1 ERAIERVAG
10 ASDSV
15 GVDTRHGG
23 HSSRLAENLL
33 HRRGAP
39 RWSHEKPCVNL
50 SVIGTS
56 ARFARPAPRYASA
69 LPSALH
75 SLRSCGSGLG
85 RRTCALP
92 AGGYMNWKDVAAMIA
107 DVAIVFYITYRV
119 LLVIKGKRAA
129 QGLIGLIV
137 LGGAFILAKQLR
149 LQTVSWLIDNLVS
162 YGILLLII
170 VFQQDIRAA
179 LIRMGRNFLGPP
191 RVKEDVD
198 ADAKTG

>member
-1 ERAIERVAG
+1 
-10 ASDSV
+10 
-15 GVDTRHGG
+15 
-23 HSSRLAENLL
+23 
-33 HRRGAP
+33 
-39 RWSHEKPCVNL
+39 
-50 SVIGTS
+50 
-56 ARFARPAPRYASA
+56 
-69 LPSALH
+69 
-75 SLRSCGSGLG
+75 
-85 RRTCALP
+85 
-92 AGGYMNWKDVAAMIA
+92 MNWKDVAAMIA